1 MAMTTGVCRVG
12 GPGPQRFPSL
22 QHSTSSGHFTHVS
35 SGPPSLFFSGRTG
48 KGPTAQSDVLASSF
62 DGRSGLAVEQGGPLW
77 GEQVRGLGVTL
88 DPASPTPLS
97 SPTGEGHL
105 LSTLNPRLTPCL
117 FLVGGPVV
125 SPWDLPRSVTGFWAF
140 SWALFLPPT
149 LPRSYHF
156 FTSQLAELPPDDVG
170 LMMSLAC

>member
-1 MAMTTGVCRVG
+1 MAANAGVRRVG

-22 QHSTSSGHFTHVS
+22 RHSTSSGHFTHVF
-35 SGPPSLFFSGRTG
+35 SGSPSPFFAGRTG
-48 KGPTAQSDVLASSF
+48 KGPAVQSDVLASSF

-105 LSTLNPRLTPCL
+105 LGTLNPRLTPCL
-117 FLVGGPVV
+117 FLVGAPVV

-140 SWALFLPPT
+140 SWAL
-149 LPRSYHF
+149 
-156 FTSQLAELPPDDVG
+156 
-170 LMMSLAC
+170 SLAPCP

>member
-35 SGPPSLFFSGRTG
+35 SGPPSLLFSGRTG

-77 GEQVRGLGVTL
+77 GEQVRGVGVTL

-149 LPRSYHF
+149 LPPSYHF
-156 FTSQLAELPPDDVG
+156 STSQLAELPPDDVG